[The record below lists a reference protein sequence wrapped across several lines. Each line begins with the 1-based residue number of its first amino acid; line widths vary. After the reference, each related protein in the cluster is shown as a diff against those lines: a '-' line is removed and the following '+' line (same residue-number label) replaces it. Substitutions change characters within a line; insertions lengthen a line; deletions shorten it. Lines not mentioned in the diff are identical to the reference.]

1 MVPITRSGH
10 RVLMAAFRDD
20 GYVSASDA
28 LMHIDLEKLMRDPDS
43 RGPCTWKQ
51 LQSYLTF

>member
-10 RVLMAAFRDD
+10 WVLMAAFRDD

-28 LMHIDLEKLMRDPDS
+28 LMHIDLEKLMRDLDS

-51 LQSYLTF
+51 LQFYLTF